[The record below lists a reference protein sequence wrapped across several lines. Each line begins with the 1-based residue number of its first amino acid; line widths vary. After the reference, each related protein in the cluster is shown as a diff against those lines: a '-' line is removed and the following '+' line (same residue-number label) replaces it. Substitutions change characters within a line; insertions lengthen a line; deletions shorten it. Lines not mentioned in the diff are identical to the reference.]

1 MANLYLFGV
10 FLAIT
15 SGVVNN
21 FGTVLQKKVVND
33 MPKEQRD
40 EHFYK
45 TLITNRLWLF
55 GLILQNA
62 IGAIFFMWAQ
72 IYVGPA
78 LIPGLMAAGL
88 IVLALGSLKIVGE
101 DLKLPEVIG
110 IVLMILAI
118 TLLGLSGMTIDI
130 ADYNILDLDF
140 LWRIGFFT
148 VGCFAFMIFFEIIQR
163 KTSRNSFKG
172 LYLAIISGFCFSLA
186 NFWVFPLMA
195 TIVRVFEMVAVFGE
209 VAIFIFASILLT
221 LTNVYGIKYIQDSF
235 KVGRA
240 SILIPIQQIP
250 IQVTPAIIYLVV
262 FLLIPPGNVEL
273 FLFIFAIF
281 LIIGSSFL
289 LAKRQAQLEE
299 IQ

>member
-1 MANLYLFGV
+1 MANLYWFGV

-33 MPKEQRD
+33 VPQEHRD
-40 EHFYK
+40 DKFYS
-45 TLITNRLWLF
+45 TLLKNRLWLF
-55 GLILQNA
+55 GLILQNG

-101 DLKLPEVIG
+101 ELELPEVIG
-110 IVLMILAI
+110 IFLMIGAI
-118 TLLGLSGMTIDI
+118 TMLGFSSMAIDI
-130 ADYNILDLDF
+130 ADYEVLNLDF
-140 LWRIGFFT
+140 LVRVGLFT
-148 VGCFAFMIFFEIIQR
+148 FGCFAFMIVFEIGQR
-163 KTSRNSFKG
+163 RTTLDSYKG
-172 LYLAIISGFCFSLA
+172 LYLAIVSGFCFALA

-195 TIVRVFEMVAVFGE
+195 TIVRVFEMVAVLGE
-209 VAIFIFASILLT
+209 VAIFVFASVLLT
-221 LTNVYGIKYIQDSF
+221 VTNIYGIKYIQDSF

-250 IQVTPAIIYLVV
+250 IQITPALVYLIV
-262 FLLIPPGNVEL
+262 FLLVPPGIVEL
-273 FLFIFAIF
+273 SFFLCAIV
-281 LIIGSSFL
+281 LIIISSFL
-289 LAKRQAQLEE
+289 LAKRQAQIEG